1 MAQQNTVLQEQNQV
15 LNNLVPDKMSLNG
28 ENDVKIHVV

>member
-15 LNNLVPDKMSLNG
+15 QYNLVPDKMLLNG
-28 ENDVKIHVV
+28 ENDIEY